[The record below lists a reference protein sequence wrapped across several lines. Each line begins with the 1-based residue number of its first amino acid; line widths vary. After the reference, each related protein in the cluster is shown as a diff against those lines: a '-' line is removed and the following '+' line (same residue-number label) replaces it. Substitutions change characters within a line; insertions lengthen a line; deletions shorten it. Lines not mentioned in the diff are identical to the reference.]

1 MTSMLYKKKSLL
13 LATAT
18 ALCLAATAQSQK
30 FTVVE
35 LHQAP
40 GQFINELPYADEE
53 TTQEEVCANAQEQLE
68 MGALVSL
75 GTYGG
80 YITVKFDHPVE
91 NKTGNDILIKGNGFY
106 ANADP
111 VYGDETI
118 GGSIEPGIVYVG
130 VGSDPATAQW
140 YELAGS
146 EYFTSEVHDFS
157 ITYHKP
163 TSENVTNDYI
173 RWECSWTDSDGV
185 KRDSTGYHAKNGS
198 HSQSYWP
205 KYEGKD
211 ELTFSGGRLPNNAI
225 EQSGQGTYWV
235 LYRYSAD
242 SYGYVDASATND
254 SLYSS
259 FDISWAVD
267 KDGRPVALD
276 KVDFVRVATG
286 IFQYCGWLGETS
298 TEVSDFADL
307 HQIPGYDDHPYVITP
322 RPNPN
327 GPSGIRNAQTVRIE
341 GSGNYYNTL
350 GQKVDKLVR
359 GRIYIHNGKKIVY

>member
-1 MTSMLYKKKSLL
+1 MKKTLF
-13 LATAT
+13 LAVAIFA
-18 ALCLAATAQSQK
+18 ALTISAQSHK
-30 FTVVE
+30 FKVVE

-53 TTQEEVCANAQEQLE
+53 TSQEEVCANAQDQLE
-68 MGALVSL
+68 NGALISL

-80 YITVKFDHPVE
+80 YITVKFDQPVE

-106 ANADP
+106 ANSDP
-111 VYGDETI
+111 VYGDKTI

-130 VGSDPATAQW
+130 VGSDPATADW

-146 EYFTSEVHDFS
+146 EYFNSEVHDFS
-157 ITYHKP
+157 IKYFKP
-163 TSENVTNDYI
+163 ESEVTSNNYI
-173 RWECSWTDSDGV
+173 RWECSWTDADGT
-185 KRDSTGYHAKNGS
+185 KRDSTGYHAKNS
-198 HSQSYWP
+198 FHSQSYWP
-205 KYEGKD
+205 KYEDKD

-225 EQSGQGTYWV
+225 DQSGKGTYWV
-235 LYRYSAD
+235 QYRYSAD
-242 SYGYVDASATND
+242 SYGYVDACPAND

-267 KDGRPVALD
+267 SEGCPVALD

-298 TEVSDFADL
+298 TEVADFADL
-307 HQIPGYDDHPYVITP
+307 HQLPNYDNKPYVITP

-327 GPSGIRNAQTVRIE
+327 EPSGINSTQTVRIV
-341 GSGNYYNTL
+341 GDKNYYNTL
-350 GQKVDKLVR
+350 GQKVDKLIK
-359 GRIYIHNGKKIVY
+359 GKIYIHNGKKIIY